1 MGMDAALS
9 VAIGGLANINRD
21 LAVVSQNVS
30 NANTPGYVRE
40 IANQL
45 ELSVGGQGM
54 GVVSGP
60 ATRALNV
67 QQQADL
73 FTQNATVSGLDVR
86 QKALASI
93 DQVMGSPG
101 QGNDLAGLLGKIQDG
116 FSALLANPDS
126 QSGQAQIIS
135 ATQNFAGKLNI
146 VAVAVGAGRTQAQG
160 AILSDLASLNAAI
173 ATVGTQTQQ
182 IMSAKAAG
190 ISTADL
196 ENQRDVGLAQ
206 ISGLIDAR
214 FLVQNN
220 GDIKA
225 ITPSGLSINFAP
237 GASSF
242 ATQSATMAPMVYY
255 PGGGVPAI
263 TMNGVDVTSQLAGS
277 GSLGGNIDV
286 RDNIMPGLQAGLD
299 EVAQTISI
307 RFQAQGL
314 TLFTQ
319 PDGTVPVG
327 GGVPPQSTYLGYA
340 NAITVNPA
348 VHATPNLVRDGTN
361 AIVGSATGA
370 SAFTPNPVG
379 GPAGFS
385 VLITRAI
392 QFALG
397 TQAQPGIAQVPPNTN
412 GLGPQGNLVGPFGAG
427 GSVVTMAGAL
437 VASEARLSG
446 AVSAST
452 ATEQAV
458 QTSLQARLAQGS
470 SVNIDTELSTMVQL
484 QNAYGANARVIS
496 ALQAMWA
503 QLLQSVR

>member
-40 IANQL
+40 IASQH

-60 ATRALNV
+60 ATRALDV

-86 QKALASI
+86 QNALASI
-93 DQVMGSPG
+93 DQMMGTPG
-101 QGNDLAGLLGKIQDG
+101 AANDLASLLGKIEDG
-116 FSALLANPDS
+116 FSALLASPDN

-135 ATQNFAGKLNI
+135 AAQGFAGKVNSI
-146 VAVAVGAGRTQAQG
+146 STAVGTARTQAQS
-160 AILSDLASLNAAI
+160 AIMSDVTSLNAVV
-173 ATVGTQTQQ
+173 ATVGVQTQQ
-182 IMSAKAAG
+182 IMTARAAG

-225 ITPSGLSINFAP
+225 ITPSGLSINFTP
-237 GASSF
+237 GVTSF
-242 ATQSATMAPMVYY
+242 ATQSATMAPSVFY

-263 TMNGVDVTSQLAGS
+263 TMNGVDVTSQFAGR

-299 EVAQTISI
+299 EVAQTIST

-319 PDGTVPVG
+319 PDGTVPAG
-327 GGVPPQSTYLGYA
+327 GGVPVQSTYLGYA
-340 NAITVNPA
+340 RAINVNPA
-348 VHATPNLVRDGTN
+348 VIATPSLVRDGTN
-361 AIVGSATGA
+361 AIVGLVGGA
-370 SAFTPNPVG
+370 SAFTPNPAG
-379 GPAGFS
+379 GPAGFAA
-385 VLITRAI
+385 LISRVI

-397 TQAQPGIAQVPPNTN
+397 AQAQAGVAQTAANTN

-427 GSVVTMAGAL
+427 GSMGTMTGAL
-437 VASEARLSG
+437 VASEAQLSN
-446 AVSAST
+446 AVSANA

-458 QTSLQARLAQGS
+458 QTSLQARLAQGG
-470 SVNIDTELSTMVQL
+470 SVNIDSELSTMVQL

-496 ALQAMWA
+496 ALQAMWT
-503 QLLQSVR
+503 QLLQSVN